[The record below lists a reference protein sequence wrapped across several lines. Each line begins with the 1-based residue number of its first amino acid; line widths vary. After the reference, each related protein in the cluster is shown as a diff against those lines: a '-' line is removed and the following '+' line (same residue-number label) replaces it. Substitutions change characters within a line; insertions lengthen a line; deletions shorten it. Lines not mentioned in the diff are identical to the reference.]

1 MSVFDVLLFG
11 ALAGLCVGIYA
22 GVGWERYRLDV
33 HYVEKL
39 PDDPFLVSDSA
50 RKARMNKMPLIRFK
64 VKSLALLAVQVVL
77 VMALMVFAFIIGAGY
92 VR

>member
-1 MSVFDVLLFG
+1 MSVFGVLLLG
-11 ALAGLCVGIYA
+11 ALAGLCVGIYI

-50 RKARMNKMPLIRFK
+50 RKARMNKTPLVRFK
-64 VKSLALLAVQVVL
+64 VKSLAMLAVQVIL
-77 VMALMVFAFIIGAGY
+77 VMALMVSAFIVGVNY
-92 VR
+92 VS

>member
-1 MSVFDVLLFG
+1 MSVFDVLLLG
-11 ALAGLCVGIYA
+11 VLAGLCVGIYA

-33 HYVEKL
+33 HYIEKL

-50 RKARMNKMPLIRFK
+50 RKARMNKTSLVKFK
-64 VKSLALLAVQVVL
+64 VKSLIMLAVQVIL
-77 VMALMVFAFIIGAGY
+77 VIALMVFVFIIGAGY

>member
-1 MSVFDVLLFG
+1 M
-11 ALAGLCVGIYA
+11 
-22 GVGWERYRLDV
+22 

-50 RKARMNKMPLIRFK
+50 RKARMNKTPLVRFK
-64 VKSLALLAVQVVL
+64 VKSLALLAVQVIL
-77 VMALMVFAFIIGAGY
+77 VMALMAFAFIIGAGY

>member
-1 MSVFDVLLFG
+1 MKCCCSVLWQ
-11 ALAGLCVGIYA
+11 AYA

-50 RKARMNKMPLIRFK
+50 RKARMNKTSLGKFK
-64 VKSLALLAVQVVL
+64 VKFLIMLAVQVIL
-77 VMALMVFAFIIGAGY
+77 VIALMVFAFIIGAGY

>member
-1 MSVFDVLLFG
+1 MSMFDVLLLG

-50 RKARMNKMPLIRFK
+50 RKARMNKTSLRRFK
-64 VKSLALLAVQVVL
+64 VKSLIMLVVQVIL
-77 VMALMVFAFIIGAGY
+77 VMALMVFAFIIGDGY

>member
-1 MSVFDVLLFG
+1 MRWQAYAWVFTR
-11 ALAGLCVGIYA
+11 ALVA

-50 RKARMNKMPLIRFK
+50 CKARMNKMPLVRFK
-64 VKSLALLAVQVVL
+64 VKSLALLAVQVIL